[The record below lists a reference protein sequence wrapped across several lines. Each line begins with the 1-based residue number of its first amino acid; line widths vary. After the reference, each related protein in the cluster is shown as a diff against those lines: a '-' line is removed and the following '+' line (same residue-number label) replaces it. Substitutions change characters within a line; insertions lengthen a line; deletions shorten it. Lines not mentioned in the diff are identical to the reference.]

1 MIDVPH
7 TLSSG
12 EYSVGDAD
20 STKLEIAQN
29 RAAIAFAADAATEYS
44 MSRETF
50 DPCGKTNAAA
60 TERGVTLNRNF
71 RSSLAEIGEPFEVL
85 EAAQMREMT
94 GTDYYA
100 DGLHTPGSVMIQPA
114 EYIRGLATGL
124 ADKVDVFEHAPVLE
138 LTRSGMTWRAR
149 SRRGSV
155 TAPRVIIGVNGHI
168 EEFGHFRRRLI
179 HVFTYASMTAAF
191 SENEFGQHT
200 GRPRWALLPADPMG
214 ATVRKVSTNGR
225 SRIVIR
231 TRFTYDPSLQVSEER
246 VKKIAAEQRRSFD
259 ARFSPLAKVPLEYR
273 WAGRLCLSRNHVPAF
288 GEVEEGLYS
297 ACCENGLGT
306 VKSTFAGMM
315 AADLATG
322 TPSKHLEAYKNQ
334 PKPSR
339 IPPEPFA
346 WLGINSVIR
355 WQELRAGRE
364 G

>member
-1 MIDVPH
+1 
-7 TLSSG
+7 
-12 EYSVGDAD
+12 
-20 STKLEIAQN
+20 
-29 RAAIAFAADAATEYS
+29 
-44 MSRETF
+44 
-50 DPCGKTNAAA
+50 
-60 TERGVTLNRNF
+60 
-71 RSSLAEIGEPFEVL
+71 
-85 EAAQMREMT
+85 
-94 GTDYYA
+94 
-100 DGLHTPGSVMIQPA
+100 
-114 EYIRGLATGL
+114 L

-138 LTRSGMTWRAR
+138 LTRSGTTWRAR

-155 TAPRVIIGVNGHI
+155 TAPKVIVGVNGHI

-191 SENEFGQHT
+191 SEDEFGRQAT

-214 ATVRKVSTNGR
+214 ATVRKVSANGL

-231 TRFTYDPSLQVSEER
+231 TRFTYDPSLRVSEAR
-246 VKKIAAEQRRSFD
+246 VEKIAAQQRRSLD
-259 ARFSPLAKVPLEYR
+259 ARFSPLAKVPFEYR

-315 AADLATG
+315 AADLAISM
-322 TPSKHLEAYKNQ
+322 PSKHLEAYKNQ